1 MTEDKNIFL
10 YTVCKEMT
18 TRDTI
23 VKEDTV
29 LKSIK
34 LECYIART
42 LPPYERIE
50 N

>member
-10 YTVCKEMT
+10 YTVLKEMT

-29 LKSIK
+29 LKSIT
-34 LECYIART
+34 LECYIERT
-42 LPPYERIE
+42 LSPY
-50 N
+50 